1 MAYHDNRYSSSRNT
15 YSNTKYSKTATTNKK
30 KKKKYR
36 GLKIFLGGMILLGS
50 AGITCKLV
58 KDFFPSHGSKEEVI
72 EEVNVEDYKMESPEI
87 VEAVENAYEQVN
99 VDDVLEYREFVD
111 DHYGNDLSPKVKDA
125 IVKVGTIL
133 TYDNRVAENTEG
145 ATELSKMYNDWD
157 TNIGEASLQAIETGQ
172 GICNNFTQIFN
183 ALINDENDM
192 EAYYVKGTADGGS
205 HGWSLVCDENGQY
218 QQVDMTWIDNMQEQ
232 TSTKDT
238 NVIGAVSQNLD
249 NFINFTV
256 LGRDGAMIG
265 EASKELPDHSMD
277 EASKEL
283 IEQVTGE
290 SFDNG
295 NVVLKVGGTIVKVG
309 GGAAAIAAVAAYIK
323 HKQKQKDRQRGRS
336 RGR

>member
-1 MAYHDNRYSSSRNT
+1 
-15 YSNTKYSKTATTNKK
+15 
-30 KKKKYR
+30 
-36 GLKIFLGGMILLGS
+36 
-50 AGITCKLV
+50 
-58 KDFFPSHGSKEEVI
+58 
-72 EEVNVEDYKMESPEI
+72 
-87 VEAVENAYEQVN
+87 
-99 VDDVLEYREFVD
+99 
-111 DHYGNDLSPKVKDA
+111 
-125 IVKVGTIL
+125 
-133 TYDNRVAENTEG
+133 
-145 ATELSKMYNDWD
+145 MYNDWD